1 MHPEMEM
8 LRCAIVR
15 GGTSKG
21 VFIMRNEY
29 PKDPAKRD
37 AVILAIYGSP
47 DVRQIDGLGGADVLT
62 SKHAIIS
69 PSTRPNEPM
78 SWATPPKP
86 SAI

>member
-1 MHPEMEM
+1 MM
-8 LRCAIVR
+8 
-15 GGTSKG
+15 
-21 VFIMRNEY
+21 NEY
-29 PKDPAKRD
+29 PKDPVKRD

-62 SKHAIIS
+62 SKHAIIA

>member
-1 MHPEMEM
+1 MM
-8 LRCAIVR
+8 
-15 GGTSKG
+15 
-21 VFIMRNEY
+21 NEN
-29 PKDPAKRD
+29 PKDQAKRD